1 MNTHFTLLTAVLVL
15 ATACAKGDD
24 HTTHASSGTGGT
36 TTTGTNSSAGHNTDQ
51 TAQSQSNA
59 KADLDHLA
67 EIRKS
72 IVGDDTLSVSA
83 KNVQIMTRSGNVL
96 LRGKVSSATERDA
109 IERHARASAATVSV
123 DDQVQVETK

>member
-1 MNTHFTLLTAVLVL
+1 MNTHFTVLTAVLVL
-15 ATACAKGDD
+15 ATACSHGDN
-24 HTTHASSGTGGT
+24 HTTHAANGT
-36 TTTGTNSSAGHNTDQ
+36 TTTGTGTGSSSSASGQGT

-72 IVGDDTLSVSA
+72 VTGDDTLSTGA
-83 KNVQIMTRSGNVL
+83 KNVQIMTRNGTVI
-96 LRGKVSSATERDA
+96 LRGKVASTTEREA

-123 DDQVQVETK
+123 DDQIEVETK